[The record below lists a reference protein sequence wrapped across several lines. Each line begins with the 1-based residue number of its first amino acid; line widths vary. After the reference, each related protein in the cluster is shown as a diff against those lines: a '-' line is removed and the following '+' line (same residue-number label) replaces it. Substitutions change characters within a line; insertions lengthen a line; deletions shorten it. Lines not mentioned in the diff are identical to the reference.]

1 MTKIRPHYSQVAL
14 LREVPSV
21 KQHQTALVDTDFLR
35 KLEQFLIFENN
46 DYRTFPLDVTAAILM
61 FQNIETERRACCC
74 PKPIPWELQSF
85 LMKTISFSCNLFGIK
100 AGHVTENAL

>member
-1 MTKIRPHYSQVAL
+1 MALL
-14 LREVPSV
+14 LREVRSV
-21 KQHQTALVDTDFLR
+21 KQHKTGLVDTDFLR
-35 KLEQFLIFENN
+35 KQEQFLIFENN
-46 DYRTFPLDVTAAILM
+46 DYRAFPLDVTAAILM

-74 PKPIPWELQSF
+74 PKPIPWELKSF